1 MSKSYL
7 SIFINKKIRF
17 LSRIIKKI
25 MINNSKVY
33 FNIKD
38 INTASIL
45 CNEFLVKQT
54 KTLQTK
60 KIKFSKKRV
69 KN

>member
-1 MSKSYL
+1 
-7 SIFINKKIRF
+7 
-17 LSRIIKKI
+17 